1 MLFYLQQGI
10 LNVIL
15 RQYML
20 SKMVGVK
27 SLSTCTFSIQLLNT
41 LLRMCTIWFRQKN
54 QKFISLYLRISVI
67 LIFLLHIILQLNGL
81 FTICRQNG
89 FGNLSKITKNLKKR
103 MWKEQL
109 KKPVPIFKDQI
120 RTFHR
125 GQSRSRY
132 ARNFIIP

>member
-1 MLFYLQQGI
+1 MESFPLYELASKVEFI
-10 LNVIL
+10 DNFVI
-15 RQYML
+15 
-20 SKMVGVK
+20 
-27 SLSTCTFSIQLLNT
+27 SIT
-41 LLRMCTIWFRQKN
+41 H
-54 QKFISLYLRISVI
+54 Y
-67 LIFLLHIILQLNGL
+67 
-81 FTICRQNG
+81 FTIEWVVY
-89 FGNLSKITKNLKKR
+89 NLSLEWFWKLKQDNKKLKKR

>member
-27 SLSTCTFSIQLLNT
+27 SLSTCTFSIQILST
-41 LLRMCTIWFRQKN
+41 LLRICTIWFKQKN
-54 QKFISLYLRISVI
+54 QKFISLYLRRIDNFVISI
-67 LIFLLHIILQLNGL
+67 THY
-81 FTICRQNG
+81 FTIEWVVY
-89 FGNLSKITKNLKKR
+89 NLSLEWFWKLKQDNKKLK
-103 MWKEQL
+103 MWKEQH

-120 RTFHR
+120 RAFHR
-125 GQSRSRY
+125 GQSTSRY